1 MNQNYK
7 MSKGL
12 KIYLASLKDDSDR
25 SLQRKMLAE
34 SEMFASLKRK
44 DAKVKPLKSDAE

>member
-12 KIYLASLKDDSDR
+12 KIYLASLKEDSDR
-25 SLQRKMLAE
+25 TTHKKLMSE
-34 SEMFASLKRK
+34 SESFASIKRK
-44 DAKVKPLKSDAE
+44 DAKVKPVKGDVE